1 MSIKRVLRVLTIAT
15 SVIAE
20 ATVGPVDMEKIEG
33 ALDILGMLEERLADC
48 EEGGERSDLEHRL
61 YQHR

>member
-1 MSIKRVLRVLTIAT
+1 MSIKLVLRVLTIAT

-48 EEGGERSDLEHRL
+48 EEGGERSD
-61 YQHR
+61 